1 MFTAAFW
8 RDLAERTVRTA
19 AQSAISLLPA
29 SLVGLLAFDWR
40 GALLT
45 VGTATLAC
53 VLMGLVSAPVAS
65 RDNASFLTG
74 GGRHE
79 R

>member
-8 RDLAERTVRTA
+8 RDLAERTVRTG

-40 GALLT
+40 GAALT
-45 VGTATLAC
+45 VGTAVAAC
-53 VLMGLVSAPVAS
+53 VLMGLVSAPVNS
-65 RDNASFLTG
+65 PNSASFLPA
-74 GGRHE
+74 GRHE

>member
-8 RDLAERTVRTA
+8 RDLAERTVRTG

-29 SLVGLLAFDWR
+29 SLAGYLAFDWR

-45 VGTATLAC
+45 VGTAVLAC
-53 VLMGLVSAPVAS
+53 VLMGLVSAPVNSPYSAS
-65 RDNASFLTG
+65 LLPA
-74 GGRHE
+74 GRHE